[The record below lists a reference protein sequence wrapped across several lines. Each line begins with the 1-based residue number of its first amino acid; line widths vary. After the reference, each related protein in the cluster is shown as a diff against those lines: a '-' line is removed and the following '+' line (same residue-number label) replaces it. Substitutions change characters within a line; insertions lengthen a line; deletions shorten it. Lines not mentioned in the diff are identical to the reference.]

1 MFPGVAGSAQGSLL
15 LSLHPSSWVTVATPV
30 TSVII
35 HELMMPISILQL
47 CGRLQN
53 LTRSIY
59 CFFHQEMELFS
70 LLPVNLAALG
80 LALENRM
87 GESNAATVLKL
98 ELKRFGTH
106 TSRLMPSGPL
116 PLLTSEQGWASQL
129 MKDPCQP
136 C

>member
-1 MFPGVAGSAQGSLL
+1 
-15 LSLHPSSWVTVATPV
+15 
-30 TSVII
+30 
-35 HELMMPISILQL
+35 MMPISILQL

-80 LALENRM
+80 LALENTM
-87 GESNAATVLKL
+87 GERDAVTVLRS
-98 ELKRFGTH
+98 ELKRFDTH
-106 TSRLMPSGPL
+106 TSRLMLFGPL
-116 PLLTSEQGWASQL
+116 PLLTCEQGWASRL

>member
-1 MFPGVAGSAQGSLL
+1 MFPGAAGSAPGSLL

-59 CFFHQEMELFS
+59 SFFPQEMELFS

-87 GESNAATVLKL
+87 GESNAATVLRL
-98 ELKRFGTH
+98 ELK
-106 TSRLMPSGPL
+106 
-116 PLLTSEQGWASQL
+116 
-129 MKDPCQP
+129 
-136 C
+136 